1 MLEQIIVSVDIRE
14 QTGRGI
20 IIIIIIINNG
30 DLYSALKKIST
41 KRFTTAMYK

>member
-1 MLEQIIVSVDIRE
+1 MLEQIIVSVDLRE
-14 QTGRGI
+14 QTGRG